1 METLDCWYRREVY
14 SWRTGAAVG
23 WTLLLQPCLLAVY
36 LIFCSM
42 DVFHPISWI
51 AGSISMMFSTHY
63 MFLLAVLTLVAG
75 VLGILTSSSYTVIP
89 DIPLTRLHGL
99 VQLLLPARLLR
110 CLMYLVSGAVTAWVC
125 TACIGDRYTTLII
138 KSDDT
143 EREVY
148 YLNEYHLFL
157 VVYGMYSGVLYNIT
171 MYIHQNNLIQ
181 FPVLEQ
187 AKFFQVR
194 SRLFNELLKSVSYS
208 LWHTVYFYPVYWMF
222 GHIPKDFVLQHTSV
236 LGSDTPLNSV
246 WGLLD
251 VCLLYQTLLC
261 GVFLYFT
268 WTVSSVLYKIYNT
281 EHFPFPV
288 EVVFDDQKNK
298 CLVDALACKTNSLLQ
313 CLGFYDVCLLSKT
326 SGVRRSVVFSL
337 SQPGG
342 HPHNWNKLYSACVA
356 EVNALNQKV
365 QEANWKVFA
374 SVPVRQASGEK
385 NMPPASTGE
394 RTTTT
399 LTHRGSTNTEDGN
412 PSKPVDKPASNLQTF
427 KDLTLVYL
435 KKKPVFSYFLSELP
449 DSKSR
454 KLFATCQVQVWAVE
468 ALSNFATASYTDDK
482 YGVVQRSLPEIIT
495 AVVNLQEN
503 VEKHF
508 KLATT
513 MSRRNQKDLG
523 FNDTQLGYL
532 LQTTLKSSMY
542 KIVNTFGKHILS
554 LNLSSECVRKL
565 KLFMDYKE

>member
-1 METLDCWYRREVY
+1 MESLDSWYRREVY

-23 WTLLLQPCLLAVY
+23 WTLLLQPCVLAVY
-36 LIFCSM
+36 LVFCTL
-42 DVFHPISWI
+42 DICHPLSWI
-51 AGSISMMFSTHY
+51 AGSFSMLFSTHY
-63 MFLLAVLTLVAG
+63 MFVMLVLTLVSG
-75 VLGILTSSSYTVIP
+75 VLGVVMSSSYTVVP

-99 VQLLLPARLLR
+99 VQLLLPTRLLR

-125 TACIGDRYTTLII
+125 TSCIGDRYTSLI
-138 KSDDT
+138 KSDGTD
-143 EREVY
+143 REVY

-171 MYIHQNNLIQ
+171 MYIHQNNLVQ

-194 SRLFNELLKSVSYS
+194 SRLYNELLKSLSYS
-208 LWHTVYFYPVYWMF
+208 LWHTAYFYPFYWMF
-222 GHIPKDFVLQHTSV
+222 GHIPKDFVLQHTSL
-236 LGSDTPLNSV
+236 LGSEIPLNSV

-251 VCLLYQTLLC
+251 VFLLYQTILC
-261 GVFLYFT
+261 GVFLYLT

-281 EHFPFPV
+281 EHYAFPV
-288 EVVFDDQKNK
+288 EDVFDDQKNK
-298 CLVDALACKTNSLLQ
+298 CLVDALSCKTNSLLQ
-313 CLGFYDVCLLSKT
+313 CLGFYDVCHLSRK

-374 SVPVRQASGEK
+374 SVPVRQAAGEK
-385 NMPPASTGE
+385 NIPPASAGE
-394 RTTTT
+394 ITTTT
-399 LTHRGSTNTEDGN
+399 LSYRGATTMTNGN
-412 PSKPVDKPASNLQTF
+412 SSSPPVDKPASNLQTF
-427 KDLTLVYL
+427 KDLTLMYL

-513 MSRRNQKDLG
+513 TSRRNQKDLG
-523 FNDTQLGYL
+523 HYDTQLGYL

-554 LNLSSECVRKL
+554 LNLSPECVRKL

>member
-1 METLDCWYRREVY
+1 METLDNWYRREVY

-23 WTLLLQPCLLAVY
+23 WTLLLQPCVLAMY
-36 LIFCSM
+36 FIFCTL
-42 DVFHPISWI
+42 DIFHPLSWI
-51 AGSISMMFSTHY
+51 AGSFSMLFSAHY
-63 MFLLAVLTLVAG
+63 IFVLVVLTVVSG
-75 VLGILTSSSYTVIP
+75 VLGILMSSSYTVIP
-89 DIPLTRLHGL
+89 DIPLTRLHEL
-99 VQLLLPARLLR
+99 VQLLLPSCLLQ
-110 CLMYLVSGAVTAWVC
+110 CLMYLVSGVVTAWVC
-125 TACIGDRYTTLII
+125 TSCIGERYSSLII
-138 KSDDT
+138 KSNDND
-143 EREVY
+143 REVY

-171 MYIHQNNLIQ
+171 MFLHQNNLIQ

-194 SRLFNELLKSVSYS
+194 SRLYTELLKSLSYS
-208 LWHTVYFYPVYWMF
+208 FWHTMYFYPFYWMF
-222 GHIPKDFVLQHTSV
+222 GHIPKDIVIQHSSV
-236 LGSDTPLNSV
+236 LSSEIALNSV
-246 WGLLD
+246 WGLFD
-251 VCLLYQTLLC
+251 VSLLYQTFLC

-281 EHFPFPV
+281 EHYAFPV
-288 EVVFDDQKNK
+288 EDVFDDQKNK
-298 CLVDALACKTNSLLQ
+298 CLVDALSCNTNSLLQ
-313 CLGFYDVCLLSKT
+313 CLGFYDLCHLSRKC
-326 SGVRRSVVFSL
+326 GVRRSVVFSL

-365 QEANWKVFA
+365 QEANWRVFA

-385 NMPPASTGE
+385 NLPSTPAE
-394 RTTTT
+394 RTTATLSYRGTT
-399 LTHRGSTNTEDGN
+399 NVTDGN
-412 PSKPVDKPASNLQTF
+412 PSLPVDKPSSNVQTF

-482 YGVVQRSLPEIIT
+482 YGVVQRSLPEIVT
-495 AVVNLQEN
+495 AIVNLQEN

-508 KLATT
+508 KLATAT
-513 MSRRNQKDLG
+513 SRRNQRDLG
-523 FNDTQLGYL
+523 HYDTQLGYL

-554 LNLSSECVRKL
+554 LNLSPECVRKL
-565 KLFMDYKE
+565 RLFMDYKE